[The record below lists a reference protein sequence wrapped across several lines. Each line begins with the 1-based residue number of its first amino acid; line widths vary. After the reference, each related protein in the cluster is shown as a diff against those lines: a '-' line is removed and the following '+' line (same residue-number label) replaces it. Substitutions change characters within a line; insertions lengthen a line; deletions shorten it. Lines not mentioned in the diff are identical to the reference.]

1 MVADLSG
8 AIVSKPQVSAAA
20 LGALMAGGPQRH
32 FSGHA
37 HSPSPATS
45 PALGEGLRALP
56 KKFLIQQIEA
66 QASVTPQQCCV
77 EQAAPA
83 LSRPPIGHIETPP
96 GPLGQQPRGQPLTQA
111 PAPTETSSARDG
123 VPPASLARS
132 LDSSTPTPGP
142 TPGFPLLFYRPHP
155 QQEYCGAPRTAP
167 PVTHPP
173 AFSKHPVCLRPW
185 GLSFGPFQL

>member
-132 LDSSTPTPGP
+132 LALG
-142 TPGFPLLFYRPHP
+142 PLLRPLSALSSQRCP
-155 QQEYCGAPRTAP
+155 VESRGRCRPLPRGDRKRLFRKQQILSSR
-167 PVTHPP
+167 P
-173 AFSKHPVCLRPW
+173 AES
-185 GLSFGPFQL
+185 S